1 AHFHLELLTAGVTR
15 VVGLDSHRENPV
27 DECRTSLDA
36 LARESDKAYRA
47 LLEADGF
54 INFYR
59 TATPIDAL
67 ETGVFGS
74 RPSRR
79 TGKAASLA
87 DLRAIP
93 WVFSWTQARFYLPGW
108 FGVGSGLEAIGPD
121 AYQEIKEAL
130 PRFDF
135 LRYVF
140 TNIESS
146 LNSANPETMKLY
158 ANLCPDKDLS
168 ERLLGQILT
177 EYEKTRSLVHDLFGR
192 DFNAR
197 RPRMEK
203 TLALR
208 EIPLQILHDQ
218 QIALLKSWRTNN
230 SPVET
235 EDGRFDRDFLAL
247 QLTINAISSGL
258 RETG

>member
-1 AHFHLELLTAGVTR
+1 
-15 VVGLDSHRENPV
+15 
-27 DECRTSLDA
+27 
-36 LARESDKAYRA
+36 
-47 LLEADGF
+47 
-54 INFYR
+54 
-59 TATPIDAL
+59 
-67 ETGVFGS
+67 
-74 RPSRR
+74 
-79 TGKAASLA
+79 
-87 DLRAIP
+87 
-93 WVFSWTQARFYLPGW
+93 
-108 FGVGSGLEAIGPD
+108 
-121 AYQEIKEAL
+121 
-130 PRFDF
+130 
-135 LRYVF
+135 
-140 TNIESS
+140 
-146 LNSANPETMKLY
+146 MKLY

-192 DFNAR
+192 DFKAR

-218 QIALLKSWRTNN
+218 QIALLKNWRTNN

-235 EDGRFDRDFLAL
+235 KDGRFDRDFLAL